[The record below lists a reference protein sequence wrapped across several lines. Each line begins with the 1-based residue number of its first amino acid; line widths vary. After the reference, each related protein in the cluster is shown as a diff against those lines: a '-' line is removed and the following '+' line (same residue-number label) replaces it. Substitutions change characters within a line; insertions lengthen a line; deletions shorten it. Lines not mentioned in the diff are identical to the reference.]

1 MIRFRYQAERSP
13 LGTIHRPVATVVLE
27 HKGLRIE
34 LPFYI
39 ASGADIS
46 MIPFR
51 FGKALRLERTRKDR
65 INEIRGITGPAVPYV
80 VKRLRFTFNGTTI
93 AARVAWSMKEEVPL
107 LLGRMDLFN
116 KFRIAFDER
125 KRVVEFYAHN

>member
-13 LGTIHRPVATVVLE
+13 LGTIYRPVATIVLE
-27 HKGLRIE
+27 HKGVLIE

-39 ASGADIS
+39 DSGADIS

-51 FGKALRLERTRKDR
+51 FGKALRLERTQTDR
-65 INEIRGITGPAVPYV
+65 IRQIRGITGPAVPYV
-80 VKRLRFTFNGTTI
+80 VKRLRFIFNGRKI

-116 KFRIAFDER
+116 KFRITFNER
-125 KRVVEFYAHN
+125 KRIVDFYVHK